1 MAGNR
6 KTRLALAGL
15 LAASVTSGTLR
26 APRAEAG
33 PRALLQQ
40 QEEQQ
45 QGGGAQQDSA
55 DDTRSRDTGSTGTGT
70 GGAGDTRDQGP
81 LDEPG
86 TGGAGTTGTD
96 EGMTNEPGTSGSRG
110 TGGAG
115 VFDEDEGVLQPGVND
130 EGLDD
135 DEGQADQDTVNPG
148 TRPQPDQR

>member
-15 LAASVTSGTLR
+15 LATSVASGTLGCQR
-26 APRAEAG
+26 ADAEPRAQDI
-33 PRALLQQ
+33 LQQ
-40 QEEQQ
+40 QQEQQ
-45 QGGGAQQDSA
+45 QGGDAQQDSA
-55 DDTRSRDTGSTGTGT
+55 DDTRSRDRGTGDT
-70 GGAGDTRDQGP
+70 GRGDDQGP

-86 TGGAGTTGTD
+86 TGGAGTTD

-148 TRPQPDQR
+148 TRPPPER

>member
-15 LAASVTSGTLR
+15 LATSVVSGTLGCQR
-26 APRAEAG
+26 ADAEPRAQDI
-33 PRALLQQ
+33 LQQ
-40 QEEQQ
+40 QEQQ
-45 QGGGAQQDSA
+45 QGGDAQQDSA
-55 DDTRSRDTGSTGTGT
+55 DDTRSREGTGRT
-70 GGAGDTRDQGP
+70 DEEGRP

-86 TGGAGTTGTD
+86 TGGAGSTGTD
-96 EGMTNEPGTSGSRG
+96 ESMTNEPGTSGSRG

-148 TRPQPDQR
+148 TRPPPER

>member
-1 MAGNR
+1 MTGNW
-6 KTRLALAGL
+6 KTRLALAGV
-15 LAASVTSGTLR
+15 LAASVGTGTLQ
-26 APRAEAG
+26 
-33 PRALLQQ
+33 LQ
-40 QEEQQ
+40 EQQ
-45 QGGGAQQDSA
+45 RGGGAQQDSA
-55 DDTRSRDTGSTGTGT
+55 DDTRSRDTGR
-70 GGAGDTRDQGP
+70 AGDTGRTDEEGRP

-96 EGMTNEPGTSGSRG
+96 EGMTNEPGTRGSRG